1 MIKKLAKHGNSYAI
15 VISKP
20 IMQLLG
26 IDPQSHIDLKIEKGG
41 LFLRPVVQEK
51 AIVIVSK
58 NPKIQRVFEKNLKK
72 YRPALKKLSKN

>member
-26 IDPQSHIDLKIEKGG
+26 IDAESHLDLKIEKGG
-41 LFLRPVVQEK
+41 LFLRPVAQVK
-51 AIVIVSK
+51 SIAIVSK